1 VRSDLRGRIRLCPA
15 RGSGR
20 DCSTSGET
28 TDRVQNVEG
37 QIDSFGPGVFCE
49 QPGADALE
57 TKCEPNTAKTR
68 AKRVRS
74 MEQVP

>member
-1 VRSDLRGRIRLCPA
+1 LSGVGLGRRLLDERREA
-15 RGSGR
+15 S
-20 DCSTSGET
+20 
-28 TDRVQNVEG
+28 DRVQNVEG
-37 QIDSFGPGVFCE
+37 QIDSFGPGVFRE

-68 AKRVRS
+68 AKRVGS